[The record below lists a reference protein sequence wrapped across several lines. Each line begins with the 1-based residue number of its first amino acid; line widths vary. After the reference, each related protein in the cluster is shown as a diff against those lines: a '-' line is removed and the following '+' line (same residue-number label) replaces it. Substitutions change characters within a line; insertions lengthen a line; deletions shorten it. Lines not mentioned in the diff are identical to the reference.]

1 MIPKPY
7 ATFFKTLD
15 PLIALWGA
23 SLFLLSPSTVT
34 SSYLPQSSPDPSKT
48 HPASHSTSREQAYS
62 LPLHGQIAGHLL
74 SNALL
79 SVFLLRATT
88 SLRIWRVYQLALL
101 TVDVFLLYG
110 TFSSYAVQGR
120 LDPLT
125 SWRVEDFASVAIT
138 GFAGLARL
146 SFLLGLGFPRTK
158 SA

>member
-7 ATFFKTLD
+7 AAFFKSLD

-34 SSYLPQSSPDPSKT
+34 SSYLPPQTLDASTT
-48 HPASHSTSREQAYS
+48 HPASFSSPREQAYS

-74 SNALL
+74 SNALM
-79 SVFLLRATT
+79 SIFLLRSTD
-88 SLRIWRVYQLALL
+88 SLRIWRTYQLGLL
-101 TVDVFLLYG
+101 IIDVFLLYG

-120 LDPLT
+120 LSPT
-125 SWRVEDFASVAIT
+125 SWRVEDWGSVGIT
-138 GFAGLARL
+138 GGVGLARL
-146 SFLLGLGFPRTK
+146 SFLLGLGFPKTK

>member
-7 ATFFKTLD
+7 ATFFKSLD

-34 SSYLPQSSPDPSKT
+34 SSYLPPQPLDPSTT
-48 HPASHSTSREQAYS
+48 HPASFSSQQAYS

-79 SVFLLRATT
+79 SIFLLRATD
-88 SLRIWRVYQLALL
+88 SLKIWRIYQLGLL
-101 TVDVFLLYG
+101 IVDVFLLYG

-120 LDPLT
+120 LNPT
-125 SWRVEDFASVAIT
+125 SWRLEDWGSVGIT
-138 GFAGLARL
+138 GGVGIARL
-146 SFLLGLGFPRTK
+146 SFLLGLGFPTTK